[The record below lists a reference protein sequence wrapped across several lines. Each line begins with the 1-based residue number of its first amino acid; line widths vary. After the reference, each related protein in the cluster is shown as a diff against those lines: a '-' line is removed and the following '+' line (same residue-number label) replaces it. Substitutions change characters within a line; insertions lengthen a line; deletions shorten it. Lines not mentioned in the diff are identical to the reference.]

1 MNSQLDAIEIH
12 PKIIVYKNIFKDIE
26 KNYEI
31 LKRSFKYN
39 GENFLGKWQ
48 TWSQFGDYV
57 SNLLSDQYTDK
68 LIELVP
74 FQEHKKL
81 YDSANIEK
89 LNCKNEIEQDEKNL
103 ILELINGFHKVTK
116 DYAYRHNINLDPN
129 ENIKDRDNQEI
140 NLWQVQGP
148 GIARYKDD
156 IINSN
161 KIQNSNLAMVYHTD
175 YIREPIN
182 SPGYKFV
189 ITALAYFNDDY
200 EGGEIDFYTGNDLY
214 KYKPE
219 AGDYLVF
226 PSGHPEIL
234 NFENSVL
241 LHGVLPAYGSNKYLS
256 RMYWQKYS
264 IGSEEWYEK
273 EKEFGKET
281 WSGMQPDLMEKF
293 RISNPIKNYFMEGN
307 RIQ

>member
-31 LKRSFKYN
+31 LKRSFDNSGK
-39 GENFLGKWQ
+39 NFLGKWD
-48 TWSQFGDYV
+48 TWSQFGDYLP
-57 SNLLSDQYTDK
+57 NLLNDYYTDK
-68 LIELVP
+68 LTHSVP
-74 FQEHKKL
+74 FNEHKRL
-81 YDSANIEK
+81 YSYEYIKE
-89 LNCKNEIEQDEKNL
+89 LNCKTEVEEDEKNL
-103 ILELINGFHKVTK
+103 LLEVIKGFHTVTE
-116 DYAYRHNINLDPN
+116 DYAVRHGINLNLEETIND
-129 ENIKDRDNQEI
+129 DDNNKI
-140 NLWQVQGP
+140 PVWKKMGP
-148 GIARYKDD
+148 GIARYKND
-156 IINSN
+156 ILNEN
-161 KIQNSNLAMVYHTD
+161 KMYNTDLAMVYHTD

-200 EGGEIDFYTGNDLY
+200 EGGEIDFYTGSTLY

-219 AGDYLVF
+219 AGDYVVF

-234 NFENSVL
+234 NFENSVM
-241 LHGVLPAYGSNKYLS
+241 LHGVLPAHGANKYLS

-264 IGSEEWYEK
+264 SGSKEWYEK

-281 WSGMQPDLMEKF
+281 WASMQPDLMEKF
-293 RISNPIKNYFMEGN
+293 RLSNPTKTYLMKGN